1 MGILTDTFDKIDDS
15 DDYPIDKIHGKAAA
29 VDAIVHATATGD
41 AINEARKLR
50 PDVEVH
56 TE

>member
-1 MGILTDTFDKIDDS
+1 MGILTDTFDKIDES
-15 DDYPIDKIHGKAAA
+15 DEHPFDKVYGKAAA

-50 PDVEVH
+50 PDVEMH